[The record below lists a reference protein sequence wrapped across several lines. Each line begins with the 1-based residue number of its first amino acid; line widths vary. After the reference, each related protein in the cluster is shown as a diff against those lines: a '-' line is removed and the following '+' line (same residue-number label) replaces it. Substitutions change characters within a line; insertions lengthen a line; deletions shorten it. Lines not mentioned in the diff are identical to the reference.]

1 MECFN
6 CRAVNE
12 GDRKFCRECGAP
24 LGSYCQR
31 CKNVGDINDKYC
43 GVCGNALAMNAQER
57 LFSPPE
63 EPGTPKQYSP
73 EEIMDLLSLRKIAR
87 AEEAA
92 SSTVTQDDVDLLF
105 S

>member
-1 MECFN
+1 MECYHYHVQN
-6 CRAVNE
+6 DGE
-12 GDRKFCRECGAP
+12 WKFCKECGAP

-43 GVCGNALAMNAQER
+43 GVCGTTLALNAQKR

-63 EPGTPKQYSP
+63 EPGIPKQYSP
-73 EEIMDLLSLRKIAR
+73 DEIQDLLSLRKIAR
-87 AEEAA
+87 QEEAA
-92 SSTVTQDDVDLLF
+92 SSRVTQTDVDSIF

>member
-6 CRAVNE
+6 CHTVNDE
-12 GDRKFCRECGAP
+12 ERKFCKECGAP

-43 GVCGNALAMNAQER
+43 GVCGNALAVNAQER

-63 EPGTPKQYSP
+63 EPGTPKQYTLD
-73 EEIMDLLSLRKIAR
+73 EIQDLLSLRKIAR

-92 SSTVTQDDVDLLF
+92 SSTVTQTDADLLF